1 MLARSHVIHLT
12 NFFTKQAK
20 TVDANLVQPFDERVH
35 LLLHGHPHAVNPFQ
49 QLAHPAQGGT
59 TCRLMDV
66 MGQRGVL
73 PRSCLP

>member
-1 MLARSHVIHLT
+1 MLARSHGIHLT

-20 TVDANLVQPFDERVH
+20 HVEANLVQPFDERVN
-35 LLLHGHPHAVNPFQ
+35 LIVNGHPHAVHPFQ
-49 QLAHPAQGGT
+49 QLEHPAQGGT

-66 MGQRGVL
+66 MGPRVVA